1 MFRGSL
7 VALITPFLA
16 NGEIDY
22 EAFRNLVVW
31 HIEQNTNG
39 VVIAGTTGEGPTL
52 STEEEVEL
60 LKIAMQESRGR
71 IPVIMGTGSN
81 DTKTSIAKTQQAKNL
96 GADAC
101 LVIVPYY
108 NKPTFEGCVEH
119 YRRIAEVNLPVI
131 IYHHPGRTGIKFSA
145 SQLCQLASIRGVVG
159 IKESSGDMDLAAELI
174 RNSSTVVFSGDDSL
188 TLPMIALGAQ
198 GVISVAANV
207 IPKQWSLF
215 CDLCLKGQFYEAK
228 KEFDKAAD
236 FCKALFLEVNP
247 QPVKYAVSLLKR
259 CEPHLRLPLLPP
271 KEDVKIKISKALHD
285 VLYHDQLKSIGIDQN
300 ILSTSSFPGYGPQHV

>member
-7 VALITPFLA
+7 VALITPFFA

-22 EAFRNLVVW
+22 EAFRNLVAW

-39 VVIAGTTGEGPTL
+39 IVIAGTTGEGPTL
-52 STEEEVEL
+52 SFEEQMEL
-60 LKIAMQESRGR
+60 LKIAKQESLGR
-71 IPVIMGTGSN
+71 IPIIVGTGSN
-81 DTKTSIAKTQQAKNL
+81 DTRISIMRTQQAKNL

-108 NKPTFEGCVEH
+108 NKPTFEGCLEH
-119 YRRIAEVNLPVI
+119 FRRISEVNLPVI
-131 IYHHPGRTGIKFSA
+131 VYHHPGRTGIKFSA
-145 SQLCQLASIRGVVG
+145 SQLSQLASIRGVIGV
-159 IKESSGDMDLAAELI
+159 KESSGDMELAAELI
-174 RNSSTVVFSGDDSL
+174 RNTSTAVFSGDDSL

-207 IPKQWSLF
+207 IPRHWSFF

-228 KEFDKAAD
+228 KEWDKVAD
-236 FCKALFLEVNP
+236 FCKTLFLEVNP

-259 CEPHLRLPLLPP
+259 CEPHVRLPLLLP
-271 KEDVKIKISKALHD
+271 KEDVKIKISKALHE
-285 VLYHDQLKSIGIDQN
+285 VLYHDQLKSMGIDQN
-300 ILSTSSFPGYGPQHV
+300 ILSTSSSQGYGPQHV